1 MVSLRERVVKQR
13 FQDRLQGNVLHFS
26 ADALKLEVHPDP
38 KAAGEAA
45 ACAAADAMRQGLSRD
60 FGMVFATGASQLDML
75 SVLTSI
81 PGLPWNR
88 VHGFHLDEYVALD
101 TNHPASFRRYLREN
115 LTSRISM
122 REFSEID
129 GNAADLDAFCAEY
142 AHKLKQ
148 AAPQISLLGIGENG
162 HLAFN
167 DPGEADFNDPKPMK
181 VVTLD
186 GRCRRQQVDEG
197 WFSTGQEVPQ
207 HALTLTIPT
216 IFRIPKLI
224 VTVPDRR
231 KAEAVLC
238 TVCDPISPACPATLL
253 RTHPDATLYLD
264 VESASLL
271 DADSLLTPQS

>member
-1 MVSLRERVVKQR
+1 VEQR
-13 FQDRLQGNVLHFS
+13 FEDRSERDVLRFS
-26 ADALKLEVHPDP
+26 ADGLKLEVHPDRQ
-38 KAAGEAA
+38 AAGEAA
-45 ACAAADAMRQGLSRD
+45 ARAAADAMRRLGQSNRD
-60 FGMVFATGASQLDML
+60 FGMIFATGASQLDML
-75 SVLTSI
+75 SALTSI
-81 PGLPWNR
+81 PGLPWDR

-101 TNHPASFRRYLREN
+101 ENHPASFRRYLREN

-122 REFSEID
+122 REFAEID
-129 GNAADLDAFCAEY
+129 GNAADLDAFSAEY
-142 AHKLKQ
+142 AHKLEQ

-186 GRCRRQQVDEG
+186 GRCRQQQVAEG
-197 WFSTGQEVPQ
+197 WFGTWQEVPQ
-207 HALTLTIPT
+207 SALTLTIPT

-231 KAEAVLC
+231 KAEAVLG
-238 TVCDPISPACPATLL
+238 TLCDPISPACPSTFL
-253 RTHPDATLYLD
+253 RNHPDATLYLD

-271 DADSLLTPQS
+271 DADFFLPPQH